1 MKRKI
6 QVGLIGLIGLG
17 TIGRGVA
24 KLLLGRQKE
33 LSYGRGF
40 DLQLVRIADVDIT
53 TPRGI
58 HLPAEILTTDAYQ
71 IIDDSNISILIEL
84 IGGIEPARTYILRA
98 LEQGKSVVTANK
110 ALLSQHGEELLQVAQ
125 RNGTYLYFEA
135 SVCAGIPIIRIIRE
149 GLVAN
154 RIQKLYGIL
163 NGTTNY
169 ILTKMAEEESSFKE
183 ALARAQQKGY
193 AEADPTL
200 DISGLDAAQK
210 LSILLRVG
218 SNVSIPVE
226 DIFCEGIEKITSR
239 EIEYARELGYAIKL
253 LAIAKR
259 LDRFIEARVHPVLIP
274 SGTLLADV
282 KDEFNSVELTGDSVG
297 TQVFYGKGA
306 GEMPT
311 ASAVLADV
319 IEIAQKGVQNF
330 SLAEN
335 QISPTNEYLEVLPM
349 QEVKTPYYFRFTVV
363 DQPGVLAE
371 IARLLA
377 NEDISIAS
385 VIQKER
391 HQGGSVPIVIMTH
404 QAKEK
409 AMRKAIDNINKL
421 PVVKAPTQV
430 IRVEEV

>member
-1 MKRKI
+1 MKRKV
-6 QVGLIGLIGLG
+6 QVGLIGLG

-58 HLPAEILTTDAYQ
+58 DLPAEILTTDAYQ
-71 IIDDSNISILIEL
+71 IIDDSNISIVIEL

-110 ALLSQHGEELLQVAQ
+110 ALLSQYGEELLQVAQ

-218 SNVSIPVE
+218 FNVSIPVE

-239 EIEYARELGYAIKL
+239 DIEYARELGYAIKL

>member
-1 MKRKI
+1 MKRKV
-6 QVGLIGLIGLG
+6 QVGLIGLG

-58 HLPAEILTTDAYQ
+58 DLPAEILTTDAYQ
-71 IIDDSNISILIEL
+71 IIDDSNISIVIEL

-218 SNVSIPVE
+218 FNVSIPVE

-239 EIEYARELGYAIKL
+239 DIEYARELGYAIKL

>member
-1 MKRKI
+1 
-6 QVGLIGLIGLG
+6 QVGLIGLG

-58 HLPAEILTTDAYQ
+58 DLPAEILTTDAYQ
-71 IIDDSNISILIEL
+71 IIDDSNISIVIEL

-154 RIQKLYGIL
+154 RIQKFYGIL

-218 SNVSIPVE
+218 FNVSIPVE

-239 EIEYARELGYAIKL
+239 DIEYARELGYAIKL

>member
-6 QVGLIGLIGLG
+6 QVGLIGLG

-71 IIDDSNISILIEL
+71 IIDDSNISIVIEL

-218 SNVSIPVE
+218 FNVSIPVE

>member
-71 IIDDSNISILIEL
+71 IIDDSNISIVIEL

>member
-58 HLPAEILTTDAYQ
+58 DLPAEILTTDAYQ
-71 IIDDSNISILIEL
+71 IIDDSNISIVIEL

-218 SNVSIPVE
+218 FNVSIPVE

>member
-6 QVGLIGLIGLG
+6 QVGLIGLG

-218 SNVSIPVE
+218 FNVSIPVE

-239 EIEYARELGYAIKL
+239 DIEYARELGYAIKL